1 MPFGMS
7 HANRHD
13 DVASHYGRFVSYGI
27 APRGLLYRLQL
38 VVLRRALSA
47 RYDHRSDGSPHSH
60 HIGGE
65 NSALAP
71 SRFLHCRRGTCNV
84 RRAVDCVTA
93 TRPALMSAF
102 GPKQTR
108 ASAAHMS
115 AFGGKADIDSQD
127 FAPNSRHSTSRNP
140 EDEASA

>member
-60 HIGGE
+60 HIGGKTLPWPPAA
-65 NSALAP
+65 SY
-71 SRFLHCRRGTCNV
+71 
-84 RRAVDCVTA
+84 TA
-93 TRPALMSAF
+93 GVGLVLYGALMIASPQPTTQNNGSAPMPSEMQMKMP
-102 GPKQTR
+102 GR
-108 ASAAHMS
+108 
-115 AFGGKADIDSQD
+115 
-127 FAPNSRHSTSRNP
+127 
-140 EDEASA
+140 